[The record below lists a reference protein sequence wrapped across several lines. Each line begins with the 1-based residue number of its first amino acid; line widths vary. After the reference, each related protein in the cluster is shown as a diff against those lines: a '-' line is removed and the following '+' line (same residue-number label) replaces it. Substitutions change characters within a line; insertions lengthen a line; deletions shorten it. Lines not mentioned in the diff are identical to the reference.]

1 MSHSFQ
7 KTEPGFTQND
17 AFQIHTLN
25 PSEKPPPAPSAQS
38 HVSAPVEACH
48 PPFCVG
54 SPPLTQRLPTS
65 QKSHGINVKF
75 NLPISRMGKRELQRA
90 GD

>member
-48 PPFCVG
+48 PPLLCG
-54 SPPLTQRLPTS
+54 QSPTHTEAPYFPEVTRHQCQIQPPHFTD
-65 QKSHGINVKF
+65 GETGT
-75 NLPISRMGKRELQRA
+75 PA
-90 GD
+90 GW